1 MTVKKD
7 HPGPGREKERETD
20 KEKRKGWVIEVELI
34 ERRTEKERGK
44 EIARKKEGTKRE
56 LVKEKTKRKE
66 EVELEVE
73 REGTTEIEDLL
84 LHLIRNLIEE
94 NKKVEASITTM
105 EMKGKILKIT
115 LIRILIA
122 IIDKDKEMG
131 NKIKIRTRIKRI
143 KMRRMILSLL

>member
-1 MTVKKD
+1 MKKD
-7 HPGPGREKERETD
+7 HPGQGREKGRETD
-20 KEKRKGWVIEVELI
+20 KEKRKGRVIEVELI

-105 EMKGKILKIT
+105 EMRGKILKIT